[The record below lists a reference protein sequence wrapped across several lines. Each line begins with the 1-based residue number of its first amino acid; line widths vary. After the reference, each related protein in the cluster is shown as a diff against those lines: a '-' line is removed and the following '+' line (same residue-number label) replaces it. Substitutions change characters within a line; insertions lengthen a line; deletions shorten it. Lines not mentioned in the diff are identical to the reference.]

1 MDKFIVSARKYRPQN
16 FSTVVG
22 QSHITTTL
30 KNAIRN
36 NQLAHAF
43 LFCGPRGVGK
53 TTCARILAKTINC
66 ENQTKDGEACNTCNS
81 CISFDAGTSLNIH
94 ELDAA
99 SNNSVDDIRSLV
111 EQVRFAPQAGR
122 YKVYIVDEVHMLSS
136 AAFNAFL
143 KTLEEPPPYAI
154 FILATTEKH
163 KILPTILSRCQIF
176 DFKRITNSD
185 TVEHLQEI
193 CDKEEITAEKTALH
207 VIAQKSEGCMR
218 DSLSILDKIVSFT
231 NGAVTYKNT
240 LEHLNILDED
250 YYFKLLGY
258 LYQQDLSSALL
269 MYDEI
274 NRKGF
279 EGDTVINGI
288 AEFLRNLLVSSDAKV
303 AMLLEVAEDFK
314 QKYLETA
321 QKIPASFIISALN
334 ILNEAEINYKQAR
347 NKRLHVELTL
357 IKLSYLQQALELV
370 NNDGG
375 IVKKKIVDTK
385 TVAFRALPI
394 ISTGKATTSPQ
405 PPKPKTET
413 VAKSE
418 AKLIIQEPSIELQT
432 SPKNLKDSPEA
443 ASTKS
448 TVTNTEQR
456 PGLSSLRKIR
466 QQVSEQNKS
475 SFNEAKPIDEKE
487 LDNAWKLFVEQ
498 LKSRNNHSAV
508 TVFKAAELRVIDN
521 NAIEI
526 TTGSEIQKAF
536 IETERAPLIEHIQAY
551 FNNRTLTY
559 QVIVVEKDL
568 EDKPQEVVLSRK
580 QQYLKIIEEYPLVK
594 ELKER
599 LKLEIE

>member
-1 MDKFIVSARKYRPQN
+1 MDKFIVSARKYRPQI

-22 QSHITTTL
+22 QAHITTTL
-30 KNAIRN
+30 KNAIKN

-66 ENQTKDGEACNTCNS
+66 ETRTKDGEACNSCNS
-81 CISFDAGTSLNIH
+81 CVSFDAGTSLNIH

-99 SNNSVDDIRSLV
+99 SNNSVDDIRNLV
-111 EQVRFAPQAGR
+111 EQVRFAPQAGK

-136 AAFNAFL
+136 SAFNAFL

-176 DFKRITNSD
+176 DFKRITNND

-193 CDKEEITAEKTALH
+193 CEKESITAEKTALH

-250 YYFKLLGY
+250 YYFQLLDFVQ
-258 LYQQDLSSALL
+258 QQDLSSALL
-269 MYDEI
+269 MFDEI

-279 EGDTVINGI
+279 EGDLVLNGF
-288 AEFLRNLLVSSDAKV
+288 AEFLRNLLVSRDPKV

-314 QKYLETA
+314 QKYLQIG
-321 QKIPASFIISALN
+321 QKISPAFTVSALN

-347 NKRLHVELTL
+347 NKRLHVELTI
-357 IKLSYLQQALELV
+357 IKLSYLQQALELINTEGV
-370 NNDGG
+370 
-375 IVKKKIVDTK
+375 VSKKKLIEGPK

-394 ISTGKATTSPQ
+394 IASSLSNQNSSVSEKQ
-405 PPKPKTET
+405 KPKPI
-413 VAKSE
+413 AE
-418 AKLIIQEPSIELQT
+418 AKLIIEAPKEIKKVLTQQPITPKESNAEQLASNSTETKT
-432 SPKNLKDSPEA
+432 S
-443 ASTKS
+443 
-448 TVTNTEQR
+448 
-456 PGLSSLRKIR
+456 LSSLLSIRNKITKK
-466 QQVSEQNKS
+466 NK
-475 SFNEAKPIDEKE
+475 EGDTETKPLTEEE
-487 LDNAWKLFVEQ
+487 LQCCWNLFIER
-498 LKSRNNHSAV
+498 LRTNNNYSAV
-508 TVFKAAELRVIDN
+508 TNFRAAELKVIDIN
-521 NAIEI
+521 TIEI
-526 TTGSEIQKAF
+526 ITQGEIHKAF
-536 IETERAPLIEHIQAY
+536 IEVERADLVSHIQDY
-551 FNNRTLTY
+551 FNNRSLIY
-559 QVIVVEKDL
+559 QVAVIEKEEPIGNGEITL
-568 EDKPQEVVLSRK
+568 NRK

-599 LKLEIE
+599 LRLELE